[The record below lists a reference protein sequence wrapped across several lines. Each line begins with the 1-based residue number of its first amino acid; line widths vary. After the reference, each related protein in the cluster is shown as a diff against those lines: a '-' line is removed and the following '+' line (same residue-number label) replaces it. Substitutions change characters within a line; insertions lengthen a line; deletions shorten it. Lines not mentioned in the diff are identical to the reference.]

1 MKIIYNGKDQDISEG
16 LTLAE
21 LIRNLELNPDTVVA
35 ECDGAIVRRE
45 EYETYILPENGRLE
59 LIRFVGGG

>member
-35 ECDGAIVRRE
+35 ECNGAIVRRE